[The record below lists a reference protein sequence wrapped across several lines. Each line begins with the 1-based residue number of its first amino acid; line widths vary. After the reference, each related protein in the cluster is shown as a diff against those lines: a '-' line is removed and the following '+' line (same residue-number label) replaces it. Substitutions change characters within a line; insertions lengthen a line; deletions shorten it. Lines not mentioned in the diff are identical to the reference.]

1 MKKIGVILSGCGVY
15 DGFEIY
21 EVVLMLL
28 VILCS
33 GVQVVCFVL
42 DKQQVDVINYLIG
55 EVMMEMRN
63 VLIEVV

>member
-55 EVMMEMRN
+55 EVMMEMCN

>member
-55 EVMMEMRN
+55 EAMMEMCN